1 MKSRPIS
8 LISNLASFLS
18 IREFRQSIKAKTLQN
33 ESYMKQYEAQ
43 QEHIK
48 KTESYIRKYKAGS
61 RSTMAKS
68 REKQLAK
75 IERLTPPQDVPKP
88 HLGFDLAPIVT
99 TLALETTNLVIG
111 YDQSLYYRQST

>member
-1 MKSRPIS
+1 MNEITTHIIDIEFGKLSKYTG
-8 LISNLASFLS
+8 NLD
-18 IREFRQSIKAKTLQN
+18 KALKLKTLQN

-88 HLGFDLAPIVT
+88 QPAI
-99 TLALETTNLVIG
+99 
-111 YDQSLYYRQST
+111 